1 MNGSLLSSF
10 IIYPLFYRGKM
21 KWSIYCMLLMQEGF
35 LSGSAVQVIGPP
47 LLSAFWVALFLFY
60 FYGELK
66 LYCIGVLAIY
76 AISGAIGGIMS

>member
-21 KWSIYCMLLMQEGF
+21 KWSIYFMLLMQEGF
-35 LSGSAVQVIGPP
+35 LSRSVVQVIGPP
-47 LLSAFWVALFLFY
+47 LLSVFWVALFLFY
-60 FYGELK
+60 LYGELK
-66 LYCIGVLAIY
+66 LYCIGVLAIF